1 MMRGNLVGMALV
13 TCAAIVFTGLV
24 PAPAWSTGENFM
36 TIRDRED
43 VSVAGEVTSISRDR
57 LTINTGSSTI
67 DIDLRSLAPDMR
79 LDTIIQPGMHVVVD
93 GALDSATFNTPV
105 VIAREITAATAH

>member
-1 MMRGNLVGMALV
+1 MMRSNLVGMAVV
-13 TCAAIVFTGLV
+13 TCAAVFFTGII
-24 PAPAWSTGENFM
+24 PAPAWSTGETFM

-43 VSVAGEVTSISRDR
+43 VSVAGEVTSITRER

-79 LDTIIQPGMHVVVD
+79 LDTVIQPGMRVVVD
-93 GALDSATFNTPV
+93 GALDSSTFNTPV
-105 VIAREITAATAH
+105 VIAREISAASAD